1 MSEVKFHTKPTQI
14 NRQNPIK
21 VLDVGGIIC
30 WLYYLPKNGYYV
42 LFKVANSVS
51 TASLAGF
58 DENDDFNTLSN
69 SETEIHTRTD
79 LVNYFNS
86 WNDLTKFDIV
96 KIQEDI
102 LKMELEKMT
111 QDLHTL

>member
-21 VLDVGGIIC
+21 VLEVGGVIC

-42 LFKVANSVS
+42 LFKVTNGVS

-58 DENDDFNTLSN
+58 DENNEFNTLSN
-69 SETEIHTRTD
+69 SETEIYTRKD

-86 WNDLTKFDIV
+86 WNNLTISNFV

-102 LKMELEKMT
+102 LKMELEKT
-111 QDLHTL
+111 QKLHVL

>member
-1 MSEVKFHTKPTQI
+1 MTEEVKFHNKPTQI
-14 NRQNPIK
+14 DRQNPIK
-21 VLDVGGIIC
+21 VLEVGGVIY

-51 TASLAGF
+51 TASLACF
-58 DENDDFNTLSN
+58 DENDGFNTLSI
-69 SETEIHTRTD
+69 SETEIYTRQD

-86 WNDLTKFDIV
+86 WNNLTKFDIV

-102 LKMELEKMT
+102 LIMELEKT

>member
-14 NRQNPIK
+14 DRQNPIK
-21 VLDVGGIIC
+21 VLEAGGVFW

-42 LFKVANSVS
+42 LFKVINGVS
-51 TASLAGF
+51 TAVLAGF
-58 DENDDFNTLSN
+58 DENNEFGTLSN
-69 SETEIHTRTD
+69 SETEIYTRKD

-102 LKMELEKMT
+102 LKMELEKS

>member
-14 NRQNPIK
+14 DRQNPIK
-21 VLDVGGIIC
+21 VLKVGGVTC
-30 WLYYLPKNGYYV
+30 WLYYLPNNGYYV
-42 LFKVANSVS
+42 LFKVTDSVS

-58 DENDDFNTLSN
+58 DENNDFNTLSN
-69 SETEIHTRTD
+69 SETEIYTRKD

-86 WNDLTKFDIV
+86 WNDLTKFDII

-102 LKMELEKMT
+102 LKMELEKA
-111 QDLHTL
+111 QDLHAL